1 MSLKNESIVCFNCG
15 GKMNKKKTEQEF
27 SINEYTLTL
36 KGLDAH
42 ICEECDEKLFSF
54 EETKMIQ
61 SLVQSF
67 DQSAFPKPDILN
79 LDETAKL
86 LRVSNQ
92 TIYNMIK
99 DGRLKAYKVGREWRI
114 QKKDIESFFPERT
127 LDESI
132 TIAAKG
138 GEVDSSD
145 AEVIRK
151 QMLRRLSDG

>member
-1 MSLKNESIVCFNCG
+1 MNLKNESFICYNCG
-15 GKMNKKKTEQEF
+15 GKMNNKKTEQEF

-36 KGLDAH
+36 KGLNAH
-42 ICEECDEKLFSF
+42 ICESCDEKLFSF

-61 SLVQSF
+61 SLIQ
-67 DQSAFPKPDILN
+67 AFNQTASPKPDILN
-79 LDETAKL
+79 LDETATL

-114 QKKDIESFFPERT
+114 QKKDIESFFPERS

-145 AEVIRK
+145 AEVIREK
-151 QMLRRLSDG
+151 MLRRLSDG